1 VPSSGS
7 GYGSGD
13 GHGYGYSYGHGDDH
27 GDGYGDGYSDGY
39 GYGYGHGRGYG
50 DSDGS
55 SCGCGCGCGYG
66 YGSGYGHGS
75 GSGSGEYTV
84 SHDTP
89 VVAYHYVSRDGRL
102 LREHNGERVMVGVG
116 TVLDV
121 DPDKL
126 KMCRYG
132 LHASLTPGDA
142 AKHVG
147 GATGHLLCKV
157 GCSGRV
163 IYGDDKLVCSR
174 REVLEILSSSSEE
187 RI

>member
-1 VPSSGS
+1 VPSS
-7 GYGSGD
+7 GYGSGYGAGD
-13 GHGYGYSYGHGDDH
+13 GNGYGYSYGHGGDH

-50 DSDGS
+50 D
-55 SCGCGCGCGYG
+55 G
-66 YGSGYGHGS
+66 YGSGDGGGYGYSDGYGDGYGHGDS
-75 GSGSGEYTV
+75 EYTV

-89 VVAYHYVSRDGRL
+89 VVAYHYISRDGRL

-116 TVLDV
+116 TVLDI

-142 AKHVG
+142 ARYTAG
-147 GATGHLLCKV
+147 TGHLLCKV
-157 GCSGRV
+157 AC
-163 IYGDDKLVCSR
+163 
-174 REVLEILSSSSEE
+174 
-187 RI
+187 